1 MMGCGWGDLSA
12 LQSLPP
18 DVDAVVSL
26 CQVDD
31 NDLPTGVEQIDVR
44 LIDIVDSEANPNL
57 DFVLIDTV
65 RLIEQLRNE
74 GRTVLLHCVACQ
86 SRTPTVAASLDRNDQ
101 RCAAR
106 AQAWRQHEAQT
117 HARETAYQRITA
129 TSHQRRDR
137 ERNRRAHRGYG
148 LEL

>member
-1 MMGCGWGDLSA
+1 MIVANDDRVRTMHTVAARTDRKL
-12 LQSLPP
+12 LP
-18 DVDAVVSL
+18 AV
-26 CQVDD
+26 
-31 NDLPTGVEQIDVR
+31 
-44 LIDIVDSEANPNL
+44 
-57 DFVLIDTV
+57 
-65 RLIEQLRNE
+65 
-74 GRTVLLHCVACQ
+74 
-86 SRTPTVAASLDRNDQ
+86 VAASLDRNDQ

-117 HARETAYQRITA
+117 HARETAYQPITA